1 MTKEQEESIDYVQ
14 KQIDYFKKQIKFIE
28 AVDRTYYESEYRLY
42 KNRVKQFETVL
53 NMLKEK
59 DADIEEYKRMIAAG
73 IINAAKDELVQEKNK
88 ELEKKDKI
96 IDLMSEQIKIPEPI
110 IKIESFD
117 IKPKTKFGM
126 RYLNKEEV
134 KQYFERKIIE

>member
-59 DADIEEYKRMIAAG
+59 DN
-73 IINAAKDELVQEKNK
+73 IINEQLKENVELRK
-88 ELEKKDKI
+88 ELNEENKRCMILANNDKFKEQV
-96 IDLMSEQIKIPEPI
+96 IDLMALAI
-110 IKIESFD
+110 INYDDQLVIN
-117 IKPKTKFGM
+117 
-126 RYLNKEEV
+126 RYKNINEV
-134 KQYFERKIIE
+134 KQCFERKVRE